1 MPETHK
7 TTCCCSC
14 WVLGVTQLLGPL
26 SHSSIIAH
34 FQNHCKSL
42 LIHVRLLF
50 WLLSI
55 FFSFFFSTAQHSTVI
70 HFSTRSQA
78 PWRLGAVS
86 HVIFISLGQL
96 QFFQNSSCGDY
107 HILLKKK
114 KHTKNGTKE
123 QENETSVLSFLKKNF
138 YLIIYKLRKFKRI
151 CIHIQE
157 W

>member
-1 MPETHK
+1 MLPQLL
-7 TTCCCSC
+7 SA
-14 WVLGVTQLLGPL
+14 GVTQLSGPL

-34 FQNHCKSL
+34 FQNHHKSL

-55 FFSFFFSTAQHSTVI
+55 FFFFLFHGTAQHSTVI

-96 QFFQNSSCGDY
+96 QFFQNSWCGDY
-107 HILLKKK
+107 HVLLKKK
-114 KHTKNGTKE
+114 KIRRMELRNRKMRP
-123 QENETSVLSFLKKNF
+123 LYYLFLKKNLF
-138 YLIIYKLRKFKRI
+138 NHL
-151 CIHIQE
+151 
-157 W
+157 

>member
-1 MPETHK
+1 MASLCSPIMPETHK
-7 TTCCCSC
+7 TSCSCSC

-26 SHSSIIAH
+26 SHSSITAH

-42 LIHVRLLF
+42 LIHVQLLF

-55 FFSFFFSTAQHSTVI
+55 FFLFFFSTAQHSRVI
-70 HFSTRSQA
+70 HFSTRLQA

-96 QFFQNSSCGDY
+96 QFFQNSWCGDY

-114 KHTKNGTKE
+114 KRRTKE
-123 QENETSVLSFLKKNF
+123 QEKWDLYIIVFKKI
-138 YLIIYKLRKFKRI
+138 YLIIYKL
-151 CIHIQE
+151 
-157 W
+157 WGN